1 MSAQWNEYYQK
12 ILNQPHRP
20 NVENAVN
27 LLKLESKVALD
38 IGCGIGRD
46 SHFLLEQGFNVH
58 AFDSHEDA
66 VKTCLTRFEG
76 HKRFSISQCCFTEF
90 DYPQCSLVI
99 ANASLFFCPDEGFEQ
114 VWTKIDSALQ
124 PGGIFCGDFLGVKDS
139 WVASEMHPNIT
150 ALTKKEVESL
160 FEDYELISLNERD
173 EDGATVVGSPKHWHM
188 FSVTARKR

>member
-99 ANASLFFCPDEGFEQ
+99 ANASLLFCPEESFEQ
-114 VWTKIDSALQ
+114 VWTKIDNALQ

-173 EDGATVVGSPKHWHM
+173 EDGTTVVGSPKHWHM

>member
-160 FEDYELISLNERD
+160 FVDYELISLNERD
-173 EDGATVVGSPKHWHM
+173 EDGTTVVGSLKHWHM

>member
-27 LLKLESKVALD
+27 LLKLENKVALD
-38 IGCGIGRD
+38 IRCGIGRD
-46 SHFLLEQGFNVH
+46 SHFLLEHGFNVH

-90 DYPQCSLVI
+90 DYPQCRLVI
-99 ANASLFFCPDEGFEQ
+99 ANASLFFCPEESFEQ

-173 EDGATVVGSPKHWHM
+173 EDGTTVVGSPKHWHM

>member
-1 MSAQWNEYYQK
+1 M
-12 ILNQPHRP
+12 
-20 NVENAVN
+20 ENAVN

-76 HKRFSISQCCFTEF
+76 QKRFSISQCCFTEF

-160 FEDYELISLNERD
+160 FADYELISLNERD
-173 EDGATVVGSPKHWHM
+173 EDGTTVVGSPKHWHM

>member
-99 ANASLFFCPDEGFEQ
+99 ANASLFFCPDESFEQ
-114 VWTKIDSALQ
+114 VWTKISSALQ

-160 FEDYELISLNERD
+160 FADYELISLNERD
-173 EDGATVVGSPKHWHM
+173 EDGTTVVGSPKHWHM

>member
-99 ANASLFFCPDEGFEQ
+99 ANASLFFCPDESFEQ

-124 PGGIFCGDFLGVKDS
+124 PGGIFCSDFLGVKDS

-160 FEDYELISLNERD
+160 FADYELISLNERD
-173 EDGATVVGSPKHWHM
+173 EDGTTVVGSPKHWHM

>member
-20 NVENAVN
+20 NVENALN

-99 ANASLFFCPDEGFEQ
+99 ANASLFFCPDESFEQ

>member
-66 VKTCLTRFEG
+66 VKTCLTRFDG

-99 ANASLFFCPDEGFEQ
+99 ANASLFFCPDESFEQ

-150 ALTKKEVESL
+150 ALTQKEVESL
-160 FEDYELISLNERD
+160 FADYELISLNERD
-173 EDGATVVGSPKHWHM
+173 EDGTTVVGSPKHWHM

>member
-99 ANASLFFCPDEGFEQ
+99 ANASLFFCPDESFEQ

-173 EDGATVVGSPKHWHM
+173 EDGTTVVESPKHLHM